1 MNSFVTFRCQNQA
14 KVRSFVGKKH
24 VSKIARLQVQGG
36 VIALES
42 TALVVVSDRG
52 VGRIKS
58 YRGTELDVFDP
69 KARAHASHHGLSWQ
83 VFSRNGKG
91 RVFDQS
97 EKPWENPARRWI
109 QSMDLRQAWKTPWK
123 GLAHPYRLQPAPGC
137 HQDSGA
143 FCLSGKTI
151 ISHDHRKSL
160 CSSRPESV
168 ATWFDSGL
176 LRCSGVVRGTIQYN
190 TCAQIWVEEFL
201 CDREWGWIAD
211 RDPTFNQESFR
222 PQEFAFWIWCC

>member
-14 KVRSFVGKKH
+14 KVRSFVGKKP
-24 VSKIARLQVQGG
+24 VSKIARLQLQGG

-91 RVFDQS
+91 RFGALS
-97 EKPWENPARRWI
+97 EKPWEFYR
-109 QSMDLRQAWKTPWK
+109 QTMDSIH
-123 GLAHPYRLQPAPGC
+123 GFAPGLKNAVKRAC
-137 HQDSGA
+137 PPLQTTTNTRLPPRFRRLAG
-143 FCLSGKTI
+143 CPEKLSHHMTI
-151 ISHDHRKSL
+151 ENHSARL
-160 CSSRPESV
+160 RPESV

-176 LRCSGVVRGTIQYN
+176 LRCSGVVRGTIQYSH
-190 TCAQIWVEEFL
+190 L
-201 CDREWGWIAD
+201 CPNLSWRVFCVSEWGWIE
-211 RDPTFNQESFR
+211 T
-222 PQEFAFWIWCC
+222 

>member
-109 QSMDLRQAWKTPWK
+109 QSMDLRQGLKKRREK
-123 GLAHPYRLQPAPGC
+123 GLPTPTDYNQHQAATKIQAPFVCPEKLSYHMTIENHSARRG
-137 HQDSGA
+137 QNPWLLGSTVDFWGA
-143 FCLSGKTI
+143 RGWSVGPFNITLVPKFELKSFC
-151 ISHDHRKSL
+151 
-160 CSSRPESV
+160 
-168 ATWFDSGL
+168 ATEN
-176 LRCSGVVRGTIQYN
+176 GVG
-190 TCAQIWVEEFL
+190 
-201 CDREWGWIAD
+201 
-211 RDPTFNQESFR
+211 
-222 PQEFAFWIWCC
+222 